1 MKNLITTCILVLSV
15 FTIQAQNTPISAWQ
29 EKWENSKNYLLE
41 IAESMPQEHYNYKP
55 TEREMT
61 FAEQL
66 VHIANNINWLSN
78 TYFEG
83 EKIDK
88 FEGITDKEEII
99 AILKNAFENGKT
111 AVANTKE
118 LDLKTTVDFFAGPKT
133 KLQILNLLQDHVTH
147 HRAQTIVYLNLKGIE
162 PPRYSG
168 W

>member
-15 FTIQAQNTPISAWQ
+15 FTSKAQDTPISAWQ

-78 TYFEG
+78 TYFAG
-83 EKIDK
+83 KKVDK
-88 FEGITDKEEII
+88 FEGVTEKEEII

-111 AVANTKE
+111 AVANTRE
-118 LDLKTTVDFFAGPKT
+118 SDLKTTVDFFAGPKT

-147 HRAQTIVYLNLKGIE
+147 HRAQAIVYLNLNGIE